1 VIAQRLVR
9 RLCEHCKVPYSANLE
24 TRMLLGLAPDR
35 PATLYRAEGCPQCHY
50 QGFKGRM
57 AILEILRCD
66 DEIDELIAHGA
77 SQQQLLQAARRNGF
91 RSIAEDAARRIVDGV
106 TSIDEAA
113 RVVDLNR
120 LVRSATALAS
130 ARAQTATSDRATGA
144 PIGAALTEVDDGAV

>member
-1 VIAQRLVR
+1 
-9 RLCEHCKVPYSANLE
+9 
-24 TRMLLGLAPDR
+24 
-35 PATLYRAEGCPQCHY
+35 
-50 QGFKGRM
+50 M

-66 DEIDELIAHGA
+66 DEIDELIARGE

-120 LVRSATALAS
+120 LVRSAAALATAQ
-130 ARAQTATSDRATGA
+130 ARTATSDCAAGA
-144 PIGAALTEVDDGAV
+144 PVGAALTEVDDGPV